1 MHVRS
6 PVWLRSVARPGAFVF
21 GGLFALESLARAL
34 LATVITLQALTLLED
49 ARDVS
54 IVFALVGV
62 TGFLANFAI
71 PALVRRISRR
81 MVYTLGAAALI
92 LAAVLLGT
100 VTISGQVS
108 GMLVRVF
115 GAACLSITT
124 SLYIMQYIAK
134 RDLTRSEPLRL
145 QLAAFAWTI
154 GPWLG
159 VKMYVDLGP
168 AYAYGASAAASLV
181 LLAYFWYLRLSD
193 NPVIQKATKP
203 PPSPIKS
210 IGRFVSQP
218 RLRLAWVIV
227 FGRSS
232 WWVFFFVYTPVYM
245 VQAGYAKESAALVIS
260 AGNGLLFLSPIF
272 GRLAARFGVRQVMTG
287 AFLAAGAGTLLAGVF
302 YANAAVTIGCLLVGA
317 LACVALDAL
326 GNIPF
331 MRAVHTHERP
341 QMTTVFRT
349 YLDASE
355 LLPPAVFAVIL
366 TFADL
371 RAVFL
376 VFGVVLLGFTLWP
389 RYLPK
394 SM

>member
-100 VTISGQVS
+100 VTISGQVT

-168 AYAYGASAAASLV
+168 AWAYGASSAAAV
-181 LLAYFWYLRLSD
+181 
-193 NPVIQKATKP
+193 
-203 PPSPIKS
+203 
-210 IGRFVSQP
+210 
-218 RLRLAWVIV
+218 
-227 FGRSS
+227 
-232 WWVFFFVYTPVYM
+232 
-245 VQAGYAKESAALVIS
+245 
-260 AGNGLLFLSPIF
+260 
-272 GRLAARFGVRQVMTG
+272 
-287 AFLAAGAGTLLAGVF
+287 
-302 YANAAVTIGCLLVGA
+302 
-317 LACVALDAL
+317 
-326 GNIPF
+326 
-331 MRAVHTHERP
+331 
-341 QMTTVFRT
+341 
-349 YLDASE
+349 
-355 LLPPAVFAVIL
+355 VIL
-366 TFADL
+366 A
-371 RAVFL
+371 
-376 VFGVVLLGFTLWP
+376 
-389 RYLPK
+389 
-394 SM
+394 